1 VSRWRVDRLGHA
13 GDGVIAGA
21 DGPLYA
27 AFALPGET
35 VEGAPAGDRLA
46 VARVVEPS
54 PARRSPP
61 CPHFGRCGGC
71 ALQHAD
77 DAFLADWKTRLVA
90 DALAARGLSAPLR
103 PIRVS
108 PPGARRRAAFSARRT
123 RKGVALGF
131 HEAGDESAIASVE
144 TCAVLDPAI
153 VAALPALREAVAAA
167 ASRSGALRVVATAS
181 QAGLDVAL
189 AGAKPPDRAMRE
201 RLAAVAE
208 AADWARLAVDGEV
221 VALRR
226 PPFHAF
232 GRARVAPPPG
242 GFLQATRQGEA
253 AIVAAVRE
261 AVGDAATV
269 ADLYA
274 GAGALTLPLAERAAV
289 TAWEGEAGAVAA
301 LDAGWRAAPGLR
313 AVTAHRRDLVR
324 RPVEAATLARF
335 EAVVIDPPRA
345 GAAPQTAE
353 IAQARPPRVAC
364 VSCNPATLARDLRVL
379 ADAGYRLDWAQP
391 IDQFRWSRHV
401 EAVVALSRR

>member
-1 VSRWRVDRLGHA
+1 MSGWRVDRLGHA
-13 GDGVIAGA
+13 GDGVI
-21 DGPLYA
+21 DGPDGPIYA

-35 VEGAPAGDRLA
+35 VEGALAGDRLA
-46 VARVVEPS
+46 VSRVVAS
-54 PARRSPP
+54 APARQTPP

-77 DAFLADWKTRLVA
+77 DAFLADWKSRLVA

-108 PPGARRRAAFSARRT
+108 PPGARRRAVFSARRT

-131 HEAGDESAIASVE
+131 HEAGDETAIAPVE

-181 QAGLDVAL
+181 EAGLDVAL

-232 GRARVAPPPG
+232 GRARVTPPPG
-242 GFLQATRQGEA
+242 GFLQATRPGEA

-269 ADLYA
+269 ADLFA
-274 GAGALTLPLAERAAV
+274 GSGALTLPLAERAAV

-313 AVTAHRRDLVR
+313 AVTVHRRDLAR
-324 RPVEAATLARF
+324 RPVEAAALARF
-335 EAVVIDPPRA
+335 DAVVIDPPRA
-345 GAAPQTAE
+345 GAAAQTAE

-401 EAVVALSRR
+401 EAVVALSRG